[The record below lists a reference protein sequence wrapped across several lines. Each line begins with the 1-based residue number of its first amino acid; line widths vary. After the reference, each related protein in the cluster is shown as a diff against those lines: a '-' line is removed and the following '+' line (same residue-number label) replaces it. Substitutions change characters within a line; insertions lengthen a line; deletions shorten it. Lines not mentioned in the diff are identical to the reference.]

1 MIETKYDL
9 AVTFGRFNLLHVGH
23 IDMFERMVGFAGTC
37 LIGVSTG
44 PDNLPIDQRVAVIEK
59 AMGIN
64 HVVAEIMGCCYETAK
79 AANPFAFFE
88 LVTAERVVLVLGED
102 QVKLAEAAKRVLGWD
117 YHLVKRLC
125 SSTEVRALIDNE
137 EWDRLVEIVPN
148 DILPDV
154 ARLRGQEILQK
165 MKK

>member
-1 MIETKYDL
+1 MIEAKYDL

-59 AMGIN
+59 AMGMN
-64 HVVAEIMGCCYETAK
+64 GVVYEHFGGVYETAK
-79 AANPFAFFE
+79 ASNPFAFFE
-88 LVTAERVVLVLGED
+88 FVPAERVILVLGED

-165 MKK
+165 

>member
-1 MIETKYDL
+1 MIEAKYDL

-59 AMGIN
+59 AMGMN
-64 HVVAEIMGCCYETAK
+64 GVVYEHFGGVYETAK
-79 AANPFAFFE
+79 ASNPFAFFE
-88 LVTAERVVLVLGED
+88 FVNAERVILILGED

-154 ARLRGQEILQK
+154 ARLRGQEISQK